1 MNKFKT
7 LTALTLSVVLA
18 GCAANTREQVPG
30 AGNIVIDTN
39 GVDMVKY
46 SQAVRECRYMADGSS
61 NTAVGAG
68 KSAVMAGLIGGG
80 AALALGGNS
89 SDMGKAAGASAL
101 AGAVGGGMKASSEK
115 NMVMR
120 NCLRSR
126 GYRVLN

>member
-7 LTALTLSVVLA
+7 LTALTLSVVLV

-39 GVDMVKY
+39 GVDMMKY
-46 SQAVRECRYMADGSS
+46 SQAVRECRYVADGSS
-61 NTAVGAG
+61 NTAVGVG
-68 KSAVMAGLIGGG
+68 KSAAMAGLVGGA

-89 SDMGKAAGASAL
+89 SDMGRAAGATAL
-101 AGAVGGGMKASSEK
+101 AGAVGGGMRASNDRK
-115 NMVMR
+115 IVMR